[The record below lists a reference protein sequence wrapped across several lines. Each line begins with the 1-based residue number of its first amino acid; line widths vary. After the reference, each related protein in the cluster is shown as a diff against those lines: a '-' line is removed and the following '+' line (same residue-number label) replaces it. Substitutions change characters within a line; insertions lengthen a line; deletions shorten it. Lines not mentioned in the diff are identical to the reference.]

1 VNKLYENFF
10 KDIVLKVES
19 VNVDIENI
27 DIEEQSVP
35 LLIAAG
41 SVTDI
46 RASYD
51 FEGVVTFSAE
61 HEGKLELDFFVRFYG
76 SAQVCTGVD
85 DVSIDI
91 SLDEPVN
98 EDFTFIDDDGEEGDL
113 TAEVLFELVEETE
126 DYESEI
132 HCALPGLNELL
143 GKD

>member
-1 VNKLYENFF
+1 M
-10 KDIVLKVES
+10 
-19 VNVDIENI
+19 
-27 DIEEQSVP
+27 
-35 LLIAAG
+35 
-41 SVTDI
+41 
-46 RASYD
+46 
-51 FEGVVTFSAE
+51 
-61 HEGKLELDFFVRFYG
+61 RFYG
-76 SAQVCTGVD
+76 SAQVSTGVD
-85 DVSIDI
+85 DVSLNI